1 MKCSEIQSFSHQL
14 SITLQK
20 MYPKSLW
27 IPPWYQ
33 SLFKNKKA
41 QQSPLWFLLKITHQ
55 STKWAVNV
63 ECNYLDNI
71 CILCLLDYV
80 KKRSHS
86 PGSFDLW
93 AARKK
98 CKKFMK
104 SHFTK
109 KSAKSAIWRDNSQ
122 LASKAKINVF
132 WIFYKWSSPDG
143 ASGVTIKFQKTLI
156 LAKRQTHT
164 HLKLHFF

>member
-80 KKRSHS
+80 WKCSHS
-86 PGSFDLW
+86 PGRFDLW
-93 AARKK
+93 CRKK
-98 CKKFMK
+98 GKKFMK
-104 SHFTK
+104 SLFTK

-132 WIFYKWSSPDG
+132 WIF
-143 ASGVTIKFQKTLI
+143 
-156 LAKRQTHT
+156 
-164 HLKLHFF
+164 LKLSSSEYSSFPTGEFIL